1 MWGKIIDPEILTLG
15 SGFSRMT
22 QAWVW
27 GKILL
32 TVFCPNWDTAG
43 SALGLR

>member
-1 MWGKIIDPEILTLG
+1 MWGKIFDKGILPPG

-32 TVFCPNWDTAG
+32 NI
-43 SALGLR
+43 GLVVERH